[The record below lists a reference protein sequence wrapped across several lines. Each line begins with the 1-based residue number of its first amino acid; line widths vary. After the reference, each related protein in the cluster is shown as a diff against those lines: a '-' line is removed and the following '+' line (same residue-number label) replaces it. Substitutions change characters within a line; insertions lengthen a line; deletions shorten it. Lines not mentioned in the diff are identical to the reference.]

1 MVGFAA
7 LTATLRES
15 QRRRKLFHRA
25 CAAIALIAISGA
37 GASTPISELYAST
50 RDPDASHSHAIALR
64 TIGRIRICDA
74 RVERREQQA
83 SHPMPFPLTHPV
95 LRLRKENTMKHLA
108 TSSDPSQH
116 RLRKLALCAL
126 AFATALSAG
135 LAFASSHR
143 EAPMITQT
151 PKVDG
156 TDFYMFRS
164 YESGRSGYVTFLAN
178 YQPLQAPYGGP
189 NYFLMDPNALY
200 AIHID
205 NDGDAREDISY
216 FFKFNNRFRNL
227 TVPVNG
233 VDIPVPLSN
242 IGAFGANSAQ
252 DANRNVFETYSV
264 VAIVDGKVSV
274 ARNLD
279 KGGVAFD
286 KPFDNIGNKSIADY
300 ATYADRH
307 IARIGLNRCAGEGR
321 VFAGQ
326 RREGF
331 AVNLGEVFDLINTNP
346 VGAPDGERNTLD
358 DANVT
363 SLALELPIACLTG
376 NGPIIGAWT
385 AAYKKSSS
393 GAYRQV
399 SRLSAPLV
407 NEVIIGLPDKDRF
420 NASHPSND
428 ARFAKYVTNPSLPIL
443 IQTLFPIVQAPNA
456 YPRSDLVAAFLTGVD
471 GLNKPAKVKPAE
483 MMRLNTSIAPK
494 PAAAQK
500 TYGVLAGDTAG
511 FPNGRRPGDDVVD
524 IELRVAMGALLP
536 ISAAPSG
543 QLPYTDGAALKAS
556 DFRSTFPY
564 LNTPLPGSPN
574 G

>member
-1 MVGFAA
+1 MKQI
-7 LTATLRES
+7 ATQS
-15 QRRRKLFHRA
+15 VAGRRSLPKPAMF
-25 CAAIALIAISGA
+25 G
-37 GASTPISELYAST
+37 
-50 RDPDASHSHAIALR
+50 
-64 TIGRIRICDA
+64 
-74 RVERREQQA
+74 
-83 SHPMPFPLTHPV
+83 
-95 LRLRKENTMKHLA
+95 
-108 TSSDPSQH
+108 
-116 RLRKLALCAL
+116 L
-126 AFATALSAG
+126 AFAAALSAG
-135 LAFASSHR
+135 LAFGSSHR

-164 YESGRSGYVTFLAN
+164 YESGHTGNVTFLAN

-189 NYFLMDPNALY
+189 NYFLMDPKALY

-216 FFKFNNRFRNL
+216 YFKFNNRFKNL

-242 IGAFGANSAQ
+242 IGSFGANAAQ
-252 DANRNVFETYSV
+252 DGNRNVFETYSV
-264 VAIVDGKVSV
+264 VAIVNGKVSV

-279 KGGVAFD
+279 KGGVVFD
-286 KPFDNIGNKSIADY
+286 KPFDNIGTKSIADY
-300 ATYADRH
+300 AAYADRH
-307 IARIGLNRCAGEGR
+307 IARIGLNKCAGEGR

-331 AVNLGEVFDLINTNP
+331 AVNLGEVFDLVNTNP

-363 SLALELPIACLTG
+363 TLALEVPIACLTR

-385 AAYKKSSS
+385 AAYKQSAN
-393 GAYRQV
+393 GRYRQV
-399 SRLSAPLV
+399 SRLSAPLI
-407 NEVIIGLPDKDRF
+407 NELIIGLPDKDRF
-420 NASHPSND
+420 NASHPSDD
-428 ARFAKYVTNPSLPIL
+428 ATFAKYVTNPSLPIL

-456 YPRSDLVAAFLTGVD
+456 YPRSDLVAAFLTGVE
-471 GLNKPAKVKPAE
+471 GLNKPARVKPAE
-483 MMRLNTSIAPK
+483 MMRLNTAIAPK
-494 PAAAQK
+494 PAAAQQ
-500 TYGVLAGDTAG
+500 TYAVLAGDTAG

-536 ISAAPSG
+536 ASAAPSG
-543 QLPYTDGAALKAS
+543 QLPYTDGAALKAG
-556 DFRSTFPY
+556 DFRSSFPY

-574 G
+574 D